1 MESTAEWC
9 RHSSYRNKLHADT
22 TIFVKL
28 SSIDWSQDYPIV
40 DTVGFL
46 DEFVF
51 LYVSSSMCAKF
62 ELDRLLPTT
71 SRSPFKI
78 SEH

>member
-51 LYVSSSMCAKF
+51 LYV
-62 ELDRLLPTT
+62 RQV
-71 SRSPFKI
+71 
-78 SEH
+78 